1 MRRAGARADEK
12 NMITVSFV
20 DGSNHSEGISVPR
33 IGAAAD
39 LTTRS
44 CSSLLDDDEALPTW
58 SGMAHPSS
66 GTVQNVNADCIMYSL
81 PNPSHPVLCILTLG
95 TKFFDGCAEF
105 QPNRYILRLV
115 NGQDYSNVPSLSFE
129 RKR

>member
-1 MRRAGARADEK
+1 MNPSGLGQTQGRVRREEGGEETDVMRRAGARADEK

-81 PNPSHPVLCILTLG
+81 PNPSRTMYLNSWNEIFRWLC
-95 TKFFDGCAEF
+95 
-105 QPNRYILRLV
+105 
-115 NGQDYSNVPSLSFE
+115 
-129 RKR
+129 